1 MFEVLRGHG
10 SDISGWRKLLR
21 LPRGRLVVLVL
32 KGQIGI
38 CWAERLTRGA
48 SEQRD
53 PGG

>member
-1 MFEVLRGHG
+1 MEEAAQASQREVGGVGLERTD
-10 SDISGWRKLLR
+10 S
-21 LPRGRLVVLVL
+21 
-32 KGQIGI
+32 I